1 MDSGQSIGPCMC
13 FVSIVSFYYLSSSCR
28 QVLALMVPSRLEFI
42 SGGDWVMI
50 SD

>member
-1 MDSGQSIGPCMC
+1 MC
-13 FVSIVSFYYLSSSCR
+13 SVSIVSLLLSLSSLYR

-42 SGGDWVMI
+42 SSGDWAMI